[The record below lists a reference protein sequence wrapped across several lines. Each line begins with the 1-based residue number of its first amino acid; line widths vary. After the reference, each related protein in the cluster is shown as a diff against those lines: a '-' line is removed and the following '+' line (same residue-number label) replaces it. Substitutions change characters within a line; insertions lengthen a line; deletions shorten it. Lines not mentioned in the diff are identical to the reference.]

1 MSITIKA
8 KLRPS
13 VSPNQAATIT
23 YRVCIRRRTATV
35 SSGIRITPEQ
45 WNPISERLNIPDE
58 TAPEKRER
66 TLQLNE
72 CIRNDLKRLAEIAA
86 DLQQT
91 APHTITAHEVCARF
105 RQTDTYPG
113 FLHFMKQEIERLT
126 SEKHFSTAEKYHTA
140 RQHLCRFLQNA
151 DIRIDNLSAQM
162 MLRFEKHL
170 YANGICP
177 NSSSAYMRCLSAVY
191 HRAISTFGLPDT
203 HPFKPV
209 FTGVAGTQKR
219 AIPQRILQKII
230 EMNTPQDTKTALAR
244 DIFLFSF
251 YTRGMSLIDILFL
264 RKENIS
270 GDTLCYRRRKTGQWL
285 HIRLEPCMKEIL
297 KRYAQ
302 KTEPT
307 PHLFPIITTDMP
319 EAAYVQYR
327 HYLAAYNYQ
336 LRKIGK
342 TLKLGMPLTG
352 YVARHTWA
360 TTARDS
366 GISTPIISACL
377 GHTSERTTL
386 IYLDSL
392 DNNLLD
398 RANRKIIG
406 KLKNKKFTALRKS
419 GE

>member
-8 KLRPS
+8 KLRRS
-13 VSPNQAATIT
+13 VSPSKAATIT
-23 YRVCIRRRTATV
+23 YQVCHRRRTATI
-35 SSGIRITPEQ
+35 SSGIRIAPEQ
-45 WNPISERLNIPDE
+45 WDALSERLSVPNE
-58 TAPEKRER
+58 TDPEKHEC

-72 CIRNDLKRLAEIAA
+72 RIRNDLRRLTEIATK
-86 DLQQT
+86 LQRDTQC
-91 APHTITAHEVCARF
+91 PITAQEVCARF
-105 RQTDTYPG
+105 RQSDSLPG

-126 SEKHFSTAEKYHTA
+126 HEKRFSTAEKYHTS

-151 DIRIDNLSAQM
+151 DIRIGDLSAQM

-170 YANGICP
+170 HAHGVCP

-191 HRAISTFGLPDT
+191 HRAISTFNLPDA
-203 HPFKPV
+203 HPFRAV
-209 FTGVAGTQKR
+209 FTGVAHTRKR
-219 AIPQRILQKII
+219 AIPQHILQKII
-230 EMNTPQDTKTALAR
+230 EMNIPPNTKTALAR

-264 RKENIS
+264 RRENIC
-270 GDTLCYRRRKTGQWL
+270 GDTLCYQRRKTGQWL

-297 KRYAQ
+297 KRYRR
-302 KTEPT
+302 KTNT
-307 PHLFPIITTDMP
+307 SHLFPIITT
-319 EAAYVQYR
+319 ETAEVAYVQYR

-342 TLKLGMPLTG
+342 SLKLDMPLTG

-360 TTARDS
+360 TAARDS
-366 GISTPIISACL
+366 GIATPIISACL

-398 RANRKIIG
+398 EANRKIIG
-406 KLKNKKFTALRKS
+406 KLKNKKSTGLRKS